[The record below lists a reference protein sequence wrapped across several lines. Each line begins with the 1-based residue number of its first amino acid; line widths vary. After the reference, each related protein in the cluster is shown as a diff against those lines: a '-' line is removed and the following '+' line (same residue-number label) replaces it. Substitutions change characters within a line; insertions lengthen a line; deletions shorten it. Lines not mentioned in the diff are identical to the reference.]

1 MYMLDWPIRLWQI
14 EAFETNVKTTRVTIT
29 TEGVLGG
36 PFRIN
41 YAYGLPKKKDFIVTI
56 GSPPQEHT
64 AWTKPDDI
72 VTIKKNQQIHNNTK
86 LLKYWS

>member
-1 MYMLDWPIRLWQI
+1 MARDIISL
-14 EAFETNVKTTRVTIT
+14 
-29 TEGVLGG
+29 

-64 AWTKPDDI
+64 AWTKHDDI
-72 VTIKKNQQIHNNTK
+72 VTVKKNQQIHNNTT
-86 LLKYWS
+86 LLKY

>member
-1 MYMLDWPIRLWQI
+1 MLRLQEWQLQQGDLSELI
-14 EAFETNVKTTRVTIT
+14 MHMA
-29 TEGVLGG
+29 
-36 PFRIN
+36 
-41 YAYGLPKKKDFIVTI
+41 KKKDFIVTI

-72 VTIKKNQQIHNNTK
+72 VTIKKNQQIHNNTT

>member
-1 MYMLDWPIRLWQI
+1 MGCQ
-14 EAFETNVKTTRVTIT
+14 
-29 TEGVLGG
+29 
-36 PFRIN
+36 
-41 YAYGLPKKKDFIVTI
+41 KKDFIVTI

-86 LLKYWS
+86 LLKY